1 MIWSALVALMG
12 SLRQCRLKAR
22 QKVIE
27 NHAWNVYIIFKI
39 RLGNI
44 GNVSILAMGNGRNI
58 PESDSKSME
67 NRRVLICWQQ

>member
-12 SLRQCRLKAR
+12 SFRQCRLKAG

-58 PESDSKSME
+58 PK
-67 NRRVLICWQQ
+67 VILKAWKIGGF